1 MNGLLKKAS
10 EILEEYTKT
19 TVEKNNKGKQQKN
32 INDSNIKINECGEI
46 IRKNNR
52 KKEVRDQNLWRKRFK
67 GWYNKKRNVRFS
79 KMEAEILKS
88 ISEEI
93 KGSTNNKKRSIN
105 LKGR

>member
-67 GWYNKKRNVRFS
+67 GWYYNDTKFDFNK
-79 KMEAEILKS
+79 A
-88 ISEEI
+88 ISQDITLVAHWE
-93 KGSTNNKKRSIN
+93 KN
-105 LKGR
+105 

>member
-67 GWYNKKRNVRFS
+67 GWYYKKRNVKFP
-79 KMEAEILKS
+79 KIEAEILKS

-93 KGSTNNKKRSIN
+93 KGNTNKQKRNIN